1 MKKPLI
7 GITGNIF
14 IDAHDELFPG
24 LHRAYANN
32 DYIRAVE
39 KAGGTPLILPLIFDS
54 EAIKDQVEAVDG
66 ILLSGGYDVHPRFYG
81 EEPLE
86 KLEFILQ
93 ERDKHEI
100 QIIKIAIELNKPI
113 FGICRGLQIL
123 NVALG
128 GSLYQDLSYIEGCY
142 IKHVQ
147 SSLKGATSHSVDIIK
162 GTKLFDILGEN
173 IITNSIHHQAV
184 KDAAPTLEITAL
196 SKDGIVEGLEY
207 TGDNYI
213 VAVQWHPE
221 MIFENYPIMLKLFE
235 RLVEEASKK
244 KE

>member
-1 MKKPLI
+1 MNKPLI

-24 LHRAYANN
+24 IHRAYVNN

-235 RLVEEASKK
+235 RLIEEASKK
-244 KE
+244 ME

>member
-24 LHRAYANN
+24 LHRAYVNN

-86 KLEFILQ
+86 KLGFILQ

-100 QIIKIAIELNKPI
+100 ELIKIAIELNKPI
-113 FGICRGLQIL
+113 LGICRGLQIL

-128 GSLYQDLSYIEGCY
+128 GSLYQDLSYIEGCN
-142 IKHVQ
+142 IKHFQ
-147 SSLKGATSHSVDIIK
+147 SSLKGATSHTVDLIK
-162 GTKLFDILGEN
+162 GTKLFDILGEK

-184 KDAAPTLEITAL
+184 KEAAPTLEITAL

-235 RLVEEASKK
+235 CLVEEAGKRIK
-244 KE
+244 